1 MRKLVAGKLHGIYV
15 TEANL
20 NYHGSI
26 TLDPDH
32 CEEAGILP
40 MEFVEIWNRNSGARI
55 STYVILGERGSRC
68 CVLNGATART
78 CQPGD
83 QSNSVYLDESRI
95 TSLKPKARRRF
106 FGVLPVT
113 LEAYICSPFGIVTAN
128 EALLFPALG
137 SEGAPAARLASSL
150 KRARSAAAVARQ
162 RFLLHV
168 TSDHRKGCAFCRHDF
183 LRALDRP
190 QDKVAPAA
198 DFHGSMIYPDLFKRM
213 PYSEFGGAMQSGKSR
228 SSE

>member
-40 MEFVEIWNRNSGARI
+40 MEFVEIWNKNSGARI

-68 CVLNGATART
+68 CILNGAAART

-83 QSNSVYLDESRI
+83 QVIICNSVYIQESEI
-95 TSLKPKARRRF
+95 TSLKPKVLTFDEDNRIRDRMSYAVSVDPEDKHTF
-106 FGVLPVT
+106 QILDEANNVLPVP
-113 LEAYICSPFGIVTAN
+113 LIV
-128 EALLFPALG
+128 
-137 SEGAPAARLASSL
+137 SGA
-150 KRARSAAAVARQ
+150 
-162 RFLLHV
+162 
-168 TSDHRKGCAFCRHDF
+168 
-183 LRALDRP
+183 
-190 QDKVAPAA
+190 
-198 DFHGSMIYPDLFKRM
+198 
-213 PYSEFGGAMQSGKSR
+213 
-228 SSE
+228 